1 MPDSLQIAQWA
12 ALAAEERK
20 AQDVLTLDLQGVT
33 LIADYFVICSGRS
46 TVQVKAIA
54 ENVIEYLKKK
64 DIKPLHQE
72 GVRDGY
78 WVLLDY
84 GSVVVHVFREEE
96 RGFYS
101 LERLWGDARQ
111 VQMTRGED
119 GSISHVLDG

>member
-1 MPDSLQIAQWA
+1 MPDTLQIAQWA
-12 ALAAEERK
+12 VEAAEERK
-20 AQDVLTLDLQGVT
+20 AQEVLTLDLQGVT

-64 DIKPLHQE
+64 GIKPLHQE

-84 GSVVVHVFREEE
+84 GSVVVHVFRGEE
-96 RGFYS
+96 RDFYS

-111 VQMTRGED
+111 VQ
-119 GSISHVLDG
+119 LP